1 MEERWSPYQRD
12 RPRARRRKLE
22 QSACNAAGLWGQES
36 SSSDKMGKAAACVS
50 AGSELARA
58 GQARHRVGRSAFLF
72 LVPPLLF
79 PFCFPSGFSTVFPK
93 IPKVNQGKD
102 FYFPCFNRP
111 LKRKQCAPGARA
123 EAAMVIKEQI
133 PPGRCHES
141 QGTGVDPTWRI
152 SPVLDSENP
161 GFALVRERPA
171 RKEFRDQ
178 VTNSPR
184 TQ

>member
-1 MEERWSPYQRD
+1 
-12 RPRARRRKLE
+12 
-22 QSACNAAGLWGQES
+22 
-36 SSSDKMGKAAACVS
+36 
-50 AGSELARA
+50 
-58 GQARHRVGRSAFLF
+58 
-72 LVPPLLF
+72 
-79 PFCFPSGFSTVFPK
+79 
-93 IPKVNQGKD
+93 
-102 FYFPCFNRP
+102 
-111 LKRKQCAPGARA
+111 
-123 EAAMVIKEQI
+123 MVIKEQI
-133 PPGRCHES
+133 PPGRCRES